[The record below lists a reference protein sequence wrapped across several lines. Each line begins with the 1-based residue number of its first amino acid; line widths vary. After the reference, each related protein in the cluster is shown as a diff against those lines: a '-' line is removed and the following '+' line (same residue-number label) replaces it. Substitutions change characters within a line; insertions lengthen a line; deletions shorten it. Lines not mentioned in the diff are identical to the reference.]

1 MNPSLYSGLI
11 YFVVCLLLF
20 LFVQR
25 WLHNELQAILLL
37 LTRRPQLTVGLFSL
51 LFFPGVLLHET
62 SHWVAAI
69 ILRVKTRRFSVIP
82 RILPGGKIRM
92 GYVETAATDPLRDAL
107 IGVAPLI
114 SGLAVTAALGA
125 YRLGLL
131 PLANQAFQGQWSG
144 FLDGLGKIPRLQDF
158 WLWFY
163 LAFTVSS
170 TMLPSAADR
179 RAWTPVLLTVAAAAG
194 IAVLAGAGGWMATR
208 IAPGVDQGLRM
219 LALIFAISL
228 LIHLFLALPA
238 WLLRLLISRI
248 SGLRVV

>member
-1 MNPSLYSGLI
+1 MIPLPSSGLI
-11 YFVVCLLLF
+11 YFAACLLLF
-20 LFVQR
+20 VFTQR

-51 LFFPGVLLHET
+51 LFFPGVVLHET
-62 SHWVAAI
+62 SHLIAAV

-82 RILPGGKIRM
+82 RVLPGGKIRM
-92 GYVETAATDPLRDAL
+92 GYVETAAVDPLRDAL
-107 IGVAPLI
+107 IGAAPLI
-114 SGLAVTAALGA
+114 AGLAVTAALGA
-125 YRLGLL
+125 WRLGML
-131 PLANQAFQGQWSG
+131 PLAGLAFQGQWG
-144 FLDGLGKIPRLQDF
+144 EFMDNLQAIPRLQDF

-179 RAWTPVLLTVAAAAG
+179 RAWLPVLLTIAGAVG
-194 IAVLAGAGGWMATR
+194 IALLAGAGSWMMAH
-208 IAPGVDQGLRM
+208 IAPAVDQGLRM

-228 LIHLFLALPA
+228 LIHLVLALPA
-238 WLLRLLISRI
+238 WLLRLVISRV